1 MARFFTFLVGFFLLI
16 FFISPALSA
25 PLKKKFY
32 KKTCPLAETIV
43 RSTIT
48 NAMAND
54 TGIPAALTRLHF
66 HDCFVRGCDASILLD
81 STPKHKA
88 EKESMRNKGI
98 GGFEVIDAAKAK
110 IEAHCPNTVSC
121 ADIIAFAARDS
132 VHLTGGIYYDV
143 LGGRRDGTI
152 SLIGDATKNLPDAF
166 FNVTQLKENFAKK
179 GLSLEELVTLS
190 GVHSIG
196 DCHCSSFSKRLYS
209 FNATYPQDP
218 SMVSTYASY
227 LRAKCPRPVK
237 TNSGVDPIVPF
248 DPLTP
253 TRLDNNYY
261 KNLKSKK
268 GLLFSDQVLWESSL
282 TKKMVG
288 SNIKHPS
295 AWASKFASAMVHM
308 GSIEVLTGS
317 QGEIRKNCR
326 VVNY

>member
-1 MARFFTFLVGFFLLI
+1 
-16 FFISPALSA
+16 
-25 PLKKKFY
+25 
-32 KKTCPLAETIV
+32 
-43 RSTIT
+43 
-48 NAMAND
+48 MAND

-98 GGFEVIDAAKAK
+98 GGFECSPYRW
-110 IEAHCPNTVSC
+110 H
-121 ADIIAFAARDS
+121 
-132 VHLTGGIYYDV
+132 YYDV

-308 GSIEVLTGS
+308 GSIKVLTGS

>member
-1 MARFFTFLVGFFLLI
+1 
-16 FFISPALSA
+16 
-25 PLKKKFY
+25 
-32 KKTCPLAETIV
+32 
-43 RSTIT
+43 
-48 NAMAND
+48 MAND

-110 IEAHCPNTVSC
+110 IEAYCPNTVSC

-152 SLIGDATKNLPDAF
+152 SLI
-166 FNVTQLKENFAKK
+166 
-179 GLSLEELVTLS
+179 EELVTLS